1 MSQAF
6 KKPKAVVENH
16 MANTPNSTTGLSANQ
31 AAAANSGAAAA
42 ALRTDVDTIN
52 VGGEVRGTA
61 GNAARALAMQ
71 DEASRRRPA
80 AKVLLGS

>member
-1 MSQAF
+1 MSNVF
-6 KKPKAVVENH
+6 KGPKKDPIVSGYESA
-16 MANTPNSTTGLSANQ
+16 MAQESAKQQ

-42 ALRTDVDTIN
+42 ALRTDVDTVN
-52 VGGEVRGTA
+52 VGGDLRGTA
-61 GNAARALAMQ
+61 GNAARALAFQ